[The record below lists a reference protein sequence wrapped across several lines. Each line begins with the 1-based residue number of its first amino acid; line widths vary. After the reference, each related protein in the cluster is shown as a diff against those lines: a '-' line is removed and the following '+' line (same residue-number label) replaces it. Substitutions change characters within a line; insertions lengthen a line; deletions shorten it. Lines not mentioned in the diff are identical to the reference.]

1 MDEAM
6 GRMPYK
12 QLSQADSQ
20 GKNPGTAYK
29 VNMEEQKDRTGE
41 PDILDKILRRPRSRK
56 YMKALKNADF
66 LSAEDEMI
74 IEQLKKGADSSEDM
88 TFQPEDIE
96 AFKKLISDTIA
107 EEIEREARIQELNS
121 RLRDILSPC
130 GLPDCVMHSI
140 LPSGEIRQHYTI
152 QEVRAMD
159 AVNQKAFE
167 IVSKY
172 GGFEHWSCVEVYR
185 NRLVHR
191 TSGGDTIKIYQI
203 EEKDIKD

>member
-1 MDEAM
+1 MNESM
-6 GRMPYK
+6 SRMQYR
-12 QLSQADSQ
+12 QLDQTASESKKA
-20 GKNPGTAYK
+20 GTAYK
-29 VNMEEQKDRTGE
+29 VNMEEQKDKANE
-41 PDILDKILRRPRSRK
+41 QKELDKILRRPRSRK

-74 IEQLKKGADSSEDM
+74 IEQLKKNANSAEDM

-96 AFKKLISDTIA
+96 TFKKLISDTIA
-107 EEIEREARIQELNS
+107 EEIEREARIKELNS
-121 RLRDILSPC
+121 KLRDILSPC

-152 QEVRAMD
+152 EEVRAMD

-167 IVSKY
+167 IVSAY

-191 TSGGDTIKIYQI
+191 TAGGDTIKIYEI
-203 EEKDIKD
+203 DEKDIKD